1 MASPTGDGG
10 RDAVLFC
17 AEQNPIVVA
26 QYSVSANWESKVNRT
41 LQTITRNHP
50 NARVLLYLSSHEIG
64 AKADSLRKKCMAKGV
79 MIDIRDRSWFIER
92 ALSSPERQGA
102 AEQLID
108 IVARPYLV
116 DQNII
121 HKSSSP
127 LSSQEARAA
136 LVYLGLQWQDDI
148 TSKGLTKLSFDA
160 LVRAVLRTSTSENR
174 LSRASIHDAICT
186 MLPSAARAQMVQYID
201 AALNRL
207 TKKYIRHWQKPDEFC
222 LTNAEQER
230 ITERLAEVAS
240 ETTSFHSD
248 VVRLLERYSPHR
260 KDQFNLA
267 DLKER
272 VPRILEHLLLK
283 RGEFFV
289 SAVTSGNLSKI
300 GLDDLNDV
308 VYDDLTL
315 YPPPGHISGRLPEMI
330 QFVVRELL
338 SEGSASTQRHL
349 RRLANSYT
357 LFSFLTETPDVQSAT
372 RKLFSHG
379 TIWLDTTVLLPF
391 FAEFLQ
397 DDPNRRI
404 FSQTFQ
410 ACNEAGIEL
419 RVTSGI
425 IVEIVSHMDRCAR
438 CASWSGTW
446 QGRTPFLYE
455 QYLGVGRDG
464 HHFRGWIDQFRGTT
478 RPLEDLAQY
487 LSESIGIERVELVN
501 PSKQVN
507 AKLRYHAE
515 AYWTDAHEKR
525 RADQFD
531 ESILRQLI
539 RNDLET
545 YLGVIGLRQAEDVT
559 ELGYR
564 HWLLTLD
571 SIAWQIRDRLREEF
585 RLETT
590 PSPLISLSF
599 LQNSLTFG
607 PVRSIAG
614 DSRIPLIPR
623 LLDIEMFESTPHDLL
638 SIANSVR
645 KEHQGLS
652 EFVIRRKVRDA
663 IDRAR
668 FSKSFEDQQ
677 DQVD

>member
-1 MASPTGDGG
+1 M
-10 RDAVLFC
+10 L
-17 AEQNPIVVA
+17 
-26 QYSVSANWESKVNRT
+26 
-41 LQTITRNHP
+41 
-50 NARVLLYLSSHEIG
+50 
-64 AKADSLRKKCMAKGV
+64 
-79 MIDIRDRSWFIER
+79 DIRDRSRFIER
-92 ALSSPERQGA
+92 AMSSPERQGA

-116 DQNII
+116 DQDVI

-127 LSSQEARAA
+127 LSSLEARAA

-148 TSKGLTKLSFDA
+148 TSKGLTKLSFEA
-160 LVRAVLRTSTSENR
+160 LVRAVLRSSTSENR
-174 LSRASIHDAICT
+174 LSRSSIHDAVST
-186 MLPSAARAQMVQYID
+186 MLPSAARVQIVQYVD
-201 AALNRL
+201 TALHRL

-248 VVRLLERYSPHR
+248 VVRLLERYAPHR
-260 KDQFNLA
+260 KDQFNLD
-267 DLKER
+267 DLKSR
-272 VPRILEHLLLK
+272 VPRVLEHLLLK

-289 SAVTSGNLSKI
+289 SAVTSGNLLQI

-308 VYDDLTL
+308 VYDDLTRN
-315 YPPPGHISGRLPEMI
+315 PPLSAISGRLPEMI

-338 SEGSASTQRHL
+338 SEGTASTQRHL

-357 LFSFLTETPDVQSAT
+357 LFAFLTETPDVQSAT

-391 FAEFLQ
+391 FAEYLE

-404 FSQTFQ
+404 FTQTLQ
-410 ACNEAGIEL
+410 ACNRAGIEL

-425 IVEIVSHMDRCAR
+425 IVEIVSHMDLCAT
-438 CASWSGTW
+438 CASWSGPW

-455 QYLGVGRDG
+455 KYLSVGRDG
-464 HHFRGWIDQFRGTT
+464 HNFRGWIDQFRGTA
-478 RPLEDLAQY
+478 RPLDDLAQY
-487 LSESIGIERVELVN
+487 LSETIGIEREDLVA
-501 PSKQVN
+501 PSNRVN
-507 AKLRYHAE
+507 EQLRYHAE
-515 AYWTDAHEKR
+515 AYWTDAHERR

-531 ESILRQLI
+531 EAIIRQLI

-545 YLGVIGLRQAEDVT
+545 YLGVIGLRQTEDVT

-571 SIAWQIRDRLREEF
+571 SIAWQIRDRLRDEF
-585 RLETT
+585 RSESP
-590 PSPLISLSF
+590 PSPLLSLSF

-607 PVRSIAG
+607 PVRSIGG
-614 DSRIPLIPR
+614 DSHALLIPR
-623 LLDIEMFESTPHDLL
+623 LLDIEMSESTPHNIL

-645 KEHQGLS
+645 IEHQGLS

-663 IDRAR
+663 IDKAR
-668 FSKSFEDQQ
+668 FSKSYEDQQ
-677 DQVD
+677 DQID